1 MVHSSAMFSTVLA
14 DPFLDTCHF
23 CLCSHFLLAS
33 VSLHL
38 SLYTV
43 GLTSPDSLDIRLD
56 VGGIILKY
64 SISSPPFFETQGWNT
79 TCDWKHPHLCG
90 QHLSKP
96 SLSKAKTRPLFCLSL
111 ENARHHAAQ
120 NTSNLA
126 QMKELFPRY
135 LFSTSRRST
144 ETERS
149 SNVYPFTF
157 ILTESV
163 QCVIR
168 GLHKNINVVTGRGR
182 PWRRGAA

>member
-1 MVHSSAMFSTVLA
+1 MVHSSAMFSTVVA

-23 CLCSHFLLAS
+23 CLCSHFFLAS

-43 GLTSPDSLDIRLD
+43 GLMSPDSLDIRLD

-64 SISSPPFFETQGWNT
+64 SIFFFETQGWNT

-96 SLSKAKTRPLFCLSL
+96 SLSKVITRPLFCLSL
-111 ENARHHAAQ
+111 ANARHHAAQ

-126 QMKELFPRY
+126 QMKELFPCD
-135 LFSTSRRST
+135 LFSTSVLST

-149 SNVYPFTF
+149 SDVYPFTF

-163 QCVIR
+163 
-168 GLHKNINVVTGRGR
+168 
-182 PWRRGAA
+182 

>member
-1 MVHSSAMFSTVLA
+1 MVHFSAMFSTVVA

-23 CLCSHFLLAS
+23 CLCSHFFLAS

-64 SISSPPFFETQGWNT
+64 SIFPPLFFLKPKAGSWNT
-79 TCDWKHPHLCG
+79 TWDWKPPHLCG

-96 SLSKAKTRPLFCLSL
+96 SLSKVITRPLFCLSL

-163 QCVIR
+163 
-168 GLHKNINVVTGRGR
+168 
-182 PWRRGAA
+182 